1 MAYESEDE
9 LKRLQMRNSGGIDG
23 TSTVQSDYANG
34 SAAPMA
40 PVRTG
45 GYGENDQSGSY
56 SLVGGEPPSGFDS
69 IFSRKNPDTKMKSSS
84 PKKAAPKKYVPT
96 AKSADEARGA
106 YKKRTAKSPD
116 EARGRDVGYNTKP
129 SRSRQITEAAK
140 KSGRTH

>member
-1 MAYESEDE
+1 MAYESESE

-45 GYGENDQSGSY
+45 GYGENATGTPQRSQGENSGTAKQA
-56 SLVGGEPPSGFDS
+56 
-69 IFSRKNPDTKMKSSS
+69 RTKMKSSS

-129 SRSRQITEAAK
+129 SRSRQIIEAAK

>member
-1 MAYESEDE
+1 MAYELEDE

-23 TSTVQSDYANG
+23 TSTVQSDFANG
-34 SAAPMA
+34 SATPLTS
-40 PVRTG
+40 VRASG
-45 GYGENDQSGSY
+45 YGYGENAMGIAQRSQGENSGTAKQA
-56 SLVGGEPPSGFDS
+56 G
-69 IFSRKNPDTKMKSSS
+69 TKMKSSS
-84 PKKAAPKKYVPT
+84 PKKAAPKKVTPKKYVPT

-129 SRSRQITEAAK
+129 SRSRQIAEAAK